1 MKGKS
6 ILKRILSFALS
17 AAMAVTCMPAQMA
30 QAAEG
35 DAPSVWPERLAYF
48 SFNESLTEGENAAAK
63 VDGANAS
70 INKTDT
76 HNGTGGALE
85 LGGQSWLT
93 LFKAGDENNNLINGK
108 KELTVSYWSKT
119 VSVGT
124 GENTGWAWFA
134 SRNNETN
141 GYPNEH
147 YIGVVDATGIYTVQ
161 RWNNSGVR
169 KESIDHEGTFTE
181 WKMVTVVMAE
191 DSTALYI
198 DGKQVAEQIN
208 EVMPL
213 EDIITAGSKLMVG
226 RANWGSG
233 EYYRSLIDEFAVYDG
248 VLSAG
253 QVSHLY
259 EKAESYDPIS
269 VETREGVKPQLPETV
284 KVNFAGGT
292 ESEEEIIWPEITP
305 DQYASAG
312 TVKVTGRLKYFDV
325 AVEAEVAVHS
335 LSEYLMASYTFDED
349 VLSDAAGNKGDA
361 QKENT
366 VNAIDGLKGK
376 AVQLPGGGMGRGSVK
391 LPEDLL
397 LKDGKV
403 QDDFT
408 ISMYV
413 KLADRAQHATA
424 LLLHGDRKNEGWS
437 EENSTRNHIALY
449 DRDSDRK
456 GEDGLWVEY
465 HTKAD
470 VSSMLGSKDGSQTT
484 ADKWE
489 HVAFVTKGSTGEA
502 WLYKNGRLVDYKG
515 NITVKASDL
524 AGRLNYLGATDWPDP
539 DLAGAFDELQVY
551 DTVLEASEIKK
562 ICEFT
567 QKIKAEIGK
576 PKFEYTQ
583 WKGWKLAMQKGT
595 VQQMSREALRSH
607 PHCVQ

>member
-366 VNAIDGLKGK
+366 VNAIDGLKGRPCSSQE
-376 AVQLPGGGMGRGSVK
+376 AAWAGG
-391 LPEDLL
+391 LL
-397 LKDGKV
+397 
-403 QDDFT
+403 
-408 ISMYV
+408 SC
-413 KLADRAQHATA
+413 
-424 LLLHGDRKNEGWS
+424 RK
-437 EENSTRNHIALY
+437 T
-449 DRDSDRK
+449 
-456 GEDGLWVEY
+456 
-465 HTKAD
+465 
-470 VSSMLGSKDGSQTT
+470 
-484 ADKWE
+484 
-489 HVAFVTKGSTGEA
+489 
-502 WLYKNGRLVDYKG
+502 
-515 NITVKASDL
+515 
-524 AGRLNYLGATDWPDP
+524 
-539 DLAGAFDELQVY
+539 
-551 DTVLEASEIKK
+551 
-562 ICEFT
+562 C
-567 QKIKAEIGK
+567 
-576 PKFEYTQ
+576 
-583 WKGWKLAMQKGT
+583 
-595 VQQMSREALRSH
+595 
-607 PHCVQ
+607 C